1 MSSSHDSGRPRRGRG
16 SDRGRS
22 ARERSSRGRGRRD
35 ERGSRPRAWGRD
47 EWEAGAGRPAHRR
60 TWRPAGDDRHRSA
73 RPARGGDRFED
84 RGAERRGGGRT
95 GRGDDR
101 WSSGRGAGRPVRGR
115 DERRDRGRH
124 DEDRRED
131 RWDRDRRD
139 GRRGSAGDPRRERAL
154 AAGPGPEAGAP
165 PAAGPAPENPAPGA
179 DTGRGEHPHG
189 AVGRDRP
196 AHRPRRGPR
205 FSELGVPEPLTGVLD
220 AQGITSAF
228 PIQAAAIPDAVAG
241 RDLLGRG
248 QTGSGK
254 TLAFGLPVLTRL
266 GTGGAEPGHPR
277 AVCMA
282 PTREL
287 AMQVHDVLRP
297 LAEAMG
303 MRTVLVAGGMS
314 YTPQLRALRHG
325 VDVVV
330 ATPGRLVDLMDQG
343 AARLG
348 RVETV
353 VLDEADEMADMG
365 FVPEVTRIL
374 DEVPAGAQHLLF
386 SATLDEQV
394 DGLVHRYLH
403 DPVVHGVDAARAS
416 VTTMRHEVWGVSARE
431 RRRVIAQAVNR
442 PGRTIVFVRTQRDA
456 DETAERLRGAGVM
469 AGALHG
475 GLPQGMRAR
484 VLHAFRTGRVPVL
497 VATDVAARGID
508 VDDVSLVL
516 QADPP
521 HDGKDYLHRA
531 GRTARAG
538 TDGLV
543 ASLVLPRQRRRMDR
557 ILREAGVH
565 ERPHGVHPGERLAE
579 LTGGAEPDGEPISA
593 EQYRALI
600 APPRPAR
607 RRGGRRGGPRR
618 GRPYRGGR
626 RER

>member
-1 MSSSHDSGRPRRGRG
+1 PAVPES
-16 SDRGRS
+16 
-22 ARERSSRGRGRRD
+22 
-35 ERGSRPRAWGRD
+35 
-47 EWEAGAGRPAHRR
+47 EAGA
-60 TWRPAGDDRHRSA
+60 S
-73 RPARGGDRFED
+73 
-84 RGAERRGGGRT
+84 
-95 GRGDDR
+95 
-101 WSSGRGAGRPVRGR
+101 
-115 DERRDRGRH
+115 
-124 DEDRRED
+124 
-131 RWDRDRRD
+131 
-139 GRRGSAGDPRRERAL
+139 
-154 AAGPGPEAGAP
+154 
-165 PAAGPAPENPAPGA
+165 PAAGPAPENSASRPG
-179 DTGRGEHPHG
+179 TGRVGRPRGEHPHG
-189 AVGRDRP
+189 SVGLDRP

-205 FSELGVPEPLTGVLD
+205 FAELGVPEAIVAVLD
-220 AQGITSAF
+220 AQGITTAF
-228 PIQAAAIPDAVAG
+228 PIQAAAIPDAMSG

-248 QTGSGK
+248 RTGSGK
-254 TLAFGLPVLTRL
+254 TLAFGLPALTRL
-266 GTGGAEPGHPR
+266 GTGGAAPGHPR
-277 AVCMA
+277 VVLLA

-297 LAEAMG
+297 LAGAVG
-303 MRTVLVAGGMS
+303 VRTVLVAGGMS

-330 ATPGRLVDLMDQG
+330 ATPGRLVDLVERG
-343 AARLG
+343 AARLD

-403 DPVVHGVDAARAS
+403 DPVVHGVDSARAS

-431 RRRVIAQAVNR
+431 RRQVIAQAVNR

-484 VLHAFRTGRVPVL
+484 VLHAFRAGRVPVL

-543 ASLVLPRQRRRMDR
+543 ASIVLPRQRRRMER

-565 ERPHGVHPGERLAE
+565 ERPHGVRPGERLAE

-593 EQYRALI
+593 ERYKALI

-607 RRGGRRGGPRR
+607 RQGGRRGVRR
-618 GRPYRGGR
+618 GGRPYRR
-626 RER
+626 RGSRQ